1 MSHDRVVKA
10 LFCYANIRF
19 LNNTDWQDETLMDML
34 HASEGDLLFED
45 LVKIERDAGRDL
57 TLALPGPQ
65 LDWAAI
71 DAPAAPR

>member
-1 MSHDRVVKA
+1 
-10 LFCYANIRF
+10 
-19 LNNTDWQDETLMDML
+19 MDML

-45 LVKIERDAGRDL
+45 LVKIERDAGRDV

-71 DAPAAPR
+71 DAPAAPH